1 MTHPMFRV
9 KKVDEQTY
17 VKAGVGLILLND
29 KGQILFEKRRDCG
42 MWGLPGGKIDAGES
56 IEQTAIR
63 EAKEE
68 TGFNIQV
75 MRLLGV
81 YSDPK
86 DHLVAY
92 LPSKDVAQLVDIV
105 LEAKIVSGILTT
117 SDESE
122 ELRFFDLKA
131 LPSEIVPPAIPP
143 LNDYKAGV
151 VGAIR

>member
-105 LEAKIVSGILTT
+105 LV
-117 SDESE
+117 
-122 ELRFFDLKA
+122 
-131 LPSEIVPPAIPP
+131 
-143 LNDYKAGV
+143 Y
-151 VGAIR
+151 